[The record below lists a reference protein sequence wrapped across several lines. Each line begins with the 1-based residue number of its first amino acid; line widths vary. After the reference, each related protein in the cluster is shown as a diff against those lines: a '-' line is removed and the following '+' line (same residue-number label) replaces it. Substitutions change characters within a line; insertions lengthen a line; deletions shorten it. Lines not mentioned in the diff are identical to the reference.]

1 MTVQNIERRAGP
13 YVGDGAVS
21 SFSFDFKVFTLADV
35 LVNRSVS
42 DDENSEEEALKLG
55 TDYSVTLNED
65 QDATPGGTVT
75 LAAPLA
81 VGLRLAILSA
91 IVPDQQTEL
100 TNHDGFWPETLN
112 EVHDKAIALIQELKE
127 ETSRTLKVP
136 STSEKT
142 PEELTQELLSAQED
156 AREQADAAA
165 ESAAA
170 AAESAALA
178 EQYNDA
184 AQVIKD
190 HLTQM
195 DTVAGAIADVSAVSD
210 SIADVNAVAES
221 IANVGAV
228 ADAIADVNAVALDLT
243 DVKTVA
249 GIKDSVVKDAQ
260 IADEIVTVAGM
271 ESDIGSVVE
280 NMADI
285 GTVSD
290 SISDVQAVAGDLES
304 RCYAGGIKCGSIADP
319 TDTECSVSG
328 GNIKTVADN
337 IEAVGIVA
345 ENIDTITEASGQ
357 IETIEETLVA
367 INQAKDAALTAA
379 SNAGDAAS
387 AAVDSASA
395 AATDAEEAASSAS
408 AAASAKNAAEDAR
421 DALQNPTISVS
432 TLAPGQEAT
441 ATITPTGGSIAIAL
455 GIPQG
460 QKGDAGDVGPRG
472 EPGVAAEITSA
483 TATVDAAVGTPSVQV
498 SLGGTAQSRT
508 IAFAFTNLKGEKGA
522 VGDTGAQG
530 TPGAAAAIT
539 AMTATVDANVGTPSV
554 EVVTGGTDQ
563 ARTFALNFK
572 NLKGEKGDRGATG
585 PEAQMTVAATNT
597 LPAGTPAT
605 VTVRGN
611 ALTFGIPK
619 GEKGDPGPQG
629 EGLHANGTYE
639 SVEALQQARPTG
651 EAGEAYL
658 IGGHYYVWDE
668 VAGTWKDGGALQGAK
683 GDPGATFTP
692 SVSAEG
698 VLSWTSS
705 DAGVAA
711 PASAN
716 IRGPQ
721 GLPGTNGLDG
731 SPGADGEDGA
741 TFTPSI
747 DGNGN
752 LSWTNDKG
760 LANPA
765 TVNIKGPQGNPG
777 EQGAPGTNGQDGVT
791 PKFRVSD
798 GYIQVSVDNGG
809 SWANLVALTELKGD
823 KGDPGAT
830 TWEGITNRP
839 STFPPSSHKHA
850 ASDIS
855 SGTLTVER
863 GGTGST
869 DAGGARTNLG
879 LGELSTKNNIGPDDI
894 TGIKCGSIA

>member
-1 MTVQNIERRAGP
+1 MAISSETRRAGP
-13 YVGDGAVS
+13 FQGNGTQTEFEFEFKIFDPSEVRVMVS
-21 SFSFDFKVFTLADV
+21 TDEGLSESELDSDAYSCV
-35 LVNRSVS
+35 LN
-42 DDENSEEEALKLG
+42 DDQE
-55 TDYSVTLNED
+55 T
-65 QDATPGGTVT
+65 TPGGTVT
-75 LAAPLA
+75 LNEALA
-81 VGLRLAILSA
+81 TGTTMSILSA
-91 IVPDQQTEL
+91 VPYVQTMVL
-100 TNHDGFWPETLN
+100 TNRGGFYPDMLN
-112 EVHDKAIALIQELKE
+112 ESADRAVILTQQLL
-127 ETSRTLKVP
+127 ETVERTMKVP
-136 STSEKT
+136 STSEET
-142 PEELTQELLSAQED
+142 PEEVVERLMAAQED
-156 AREQADAAA
+156 ARVQADAAA
-165 ESAAA
+165 ASAAA
-170 AAESAALA
+170 AADSAALA
-178 EQYNDA
+178 EQYNTA

-195 DTVAGAIADVSAVSD
+195 DTVAGAIADVSDVSD
-210 SIADVNAVAES
+210 SITDVNAVAGS
-221 IANVGAV
+221 ITDVEAV

-249 GIKDSVVKDAQ
+249 GIKDSIVKDAQ

-271 ESDIGSVVE
+271 EPDIGIVVE

-379 SNAGDAAS
+379 SDADAAAS

-408 AAASAKNAAEDAR
+408 AAASAKNAAEEAR
-421 DALQNPTISVS
+421 NALQNPTISVS

-441 ATITPTGGSIAIAL
+441 ATISPTGGSIAIAL

-460 QKGDAGDVGPRG
+460 QKGDTGDVGPRG
-472 EPGVAAEITSA
+472 EPGIAAEITSA

-508 IAFAFTNLKGEKGA
+508 IAFTFTNLKGAKGD

-554 EVVTGGTDQ
+554 EVVAGGTDQ

-605 VTVRGN
+605 VTVQGN
-611 ALTFGIPK
+611 ALTFGIPQ
-619 GEKGDPGPQG
+619 GEKGEQGPQG

-639 SVEALQQARPTG
+639 SLEALQQAHPTG
-651 EAGEAYL
+651 ESGEAYL

-683 GDPGATFTP
+683 GDPGVTFTP

-705 DAGVAA
+705 EAGVAA

-721 GLPGTNGLDG
+721 GLPGT
-731 SPGADGEDGA
+731 DGEDGA

-747 DGNGN
+747 DGSGN
-752 LSWTNDKG
+752 LSWVNDKG
-760 LANPA
+760 LSNPE
-765 TVNIKGPQGNPG
+765 TTNIKGPKGDPG
-777 EQGAPGTNGQDGVT
+777 EQGAPGTNGVT
-791 PKFRVSD
+791 PQFRVSA

-839 STFPPSSHKHA
+839 STFPPSSHNHS

-863 GGTGST
+863 GGTGAT

>member
-1 MTVQNIERRAGP
+1 MAISSETRRAGP
-13 YVGDGAVS
+13 FQGNGTQTEFEFEFKIFDPSEVRVMVS
-21 SFSFDFKVFTLADV
+21 TDEGLSESELDSDAYSCV
-35 LVNRSVS
+35 LN
-42 DDENSEEEALKLG
+42 D
-55 TDYSVTLNED
+55 D
-65 QDATPGGTVT
+65 QDTTPGGTVT
-75 LAAPLA
+75 LNEALA
-81 VGLRLAILSA
+81 VGTTMSILSA
-91 IVPDQQTEL
+91 VPYLQTMVL
-100 TNHDGFWPETLN
+100 TNRGGFYPDMLN
-112 EVHDKAIALIQELKE
+112 ESADRAVILTQQLL
-127 ETSRTLKVP
+127 ETVERTMKVP
-136 STSEKT
+136 STSEET
-142 PEELTQELLSAQED
+142 PEEVVERLMAAQED
-156 AREQADAAA
+156 ARVQADAAA
-165 ESAAA
+165 ASAAA
-170 AAESAALA
+170 AADSAALA
-178 EQYNDA
+178 EQYNTA

-190 HLTQM
+190 HLTEM
-195 DTVAGAIADVSAVSD
+195 DTVAGAITDVSAVSD
-210 SIADVNAVAES
+210 SIADVNAVAGS
-221 IANVGAV
+221 IADVGVV
-228 ADAIADVNAVALDLT
+228 ADSIADVNAVALDLT

-249 GIKDSVVKDAQ
+249 GIKDSIVKDAQ

-271 ESDIGSVVE
+271 EPDIGIVVE

-357 IETIEETLVA
+357 IETIEETLVV

-441 ATITPTGGSIAIAL
+441 ATITPTGGTIAIAL

-460 QKGDAGDVGPRG
+460 QKGDTGDVGPRG
-472 EPGVAAEITSA
+472 EPGVAAEITNA
-483 TATVDAAVGTPSVQV
+483 TATVDDAVGTPSVQV

-508 IAFAFTNLKGEKGA
+508 IAFAFTNLKGEKGD

-605 VTVRGN
+605 VTVQGN
-611 ALTFGIPK
+611 ALTFGIPQ
-619 GEKGDPGPQG
+619 GEKGDQGPQG

-639 SVEALQQARPTG
+639 SVEALQQAHPTG
-651 EAGEAYL
+651 ESGEAYL

-683 GDPGATFTP
+683 GDPGVTFTP

-705 DAGVAA
+705 DASVAA

-721 GLPGTNGLDG
+721 GLPGT
-731 SPGADGEDGA
+731 DGEDGA

-747 DGNGN
+747 DGSGN
-752 LSWTNDKG
+752 LSWVNDKG
-760 LANPA
+760 LSNPE
-765 TVNIKGPQGNPG
+765 TTNIKGPKGDPG
-777 EQGAPGTNGQDGVT
+777 EQGAPGTNGVT
-791 PKFRVSD
+791 PQFRVSA

-839 STFPPSSHKHA
+839 STFPPSSHNHS

-863 GGTGST
+863 GGTGAT

>member
-1 MTVQNIERRAGP
+1 MAISSETRRAGP
-13 YVGDGAVS
+13 FQGDGVQTQFEFEFKIFDPSEVRVMVS
-21 SFSFDFKVFTLADV
+21 TDEGLSESELDSDAYSCV
-35 LVNRSVS
+35 LN
-42 DDENSEEEALKLG
+42 D
-55 TDYSVTLNED
+55 D
-65 QDATPGGTVT
+65 QDTTPGGTVT
-75 LAAPLA
+75 LNEALA
-81 VGLRLAILSA
+81 VGTTMSILSA
-91 IVPDQQTEL
+91 VPYLQTMVL
-100 TNHDGFWPETLN
+100 TNRGGFYPDMLN
-112 EVHDKAIALIQELKE
+112 ESADRAVILTQQLL
-127 ETSRTLKVP
+127 ETVERTMKVP
-136 STSEKT
+136 STSEET
-142 PEELTQELLSAQED
+142 PEEVVERLMAAQED
-156 AREQADAAA
+156 ARVQADAAA
-165 ESAAA
+165 ASAAA
-170 AAESAALA
+170 AADSAALA
-178 EQYNDA
+178 EQYNTA

-210 SIADVNAVAES
+210 SITDVNAVAGS
-221 IANVGAV
+221 IADVGAV
-228 ADAIADVNAVALDLT
+228 ADSIADVNAVALDLT

-249 GIKDSVVKDAQ
+249 GIKDSIVKDAQ

-271 ESDIGSVVE
+271 EPDIGIVVE

-285 GTVSD
+285 GTVSG

-379 SNAGDAAS
+379 SDADAAAS

-408 AAASAKNAAEDAR
+408 AAASAKNAAEEAR
-421 DALQNPTISVS
+421 NALQNPTISVS

-441 ATITPTGGSIAIAL
+441 ATISPTGGSIAIAL

-460 QKGDAGDVGPRG
+460 QKGDTGDVGPRG
-472 EPGVAAEITSA
+472 EPGIAAEITSA

-508 IAFAFTNLKGEKGA
+508 IAFTFTNLKGERGD

-585 PEAQMTVAATNT
+585 PEAQMTVAETNT

-605 VTVRGN
+605 VTVQGN
-611 ALTFGIPK
+611 ALTFGIPQ
-619 GEKGDPGPQG
+619 GEKGDQGPQG

-639 SVEALQQARPTG
+639 SLEALQQAHPTG
-651 EAGEAYL
+651 ESGEAYL

-683 GDPGATFTP
+683 GDPGVTFTP

-705 DAGVAA
+705 DASVAA

-721 GLPGTNGLDG
+721 GLPGT
-731 SPGADGEDGA
+731 DGEDGA

-747 DGNGN
+747 DGSGN
-752 LSWTNDKG
+752 LSWVNDKG
-760 LANPA
+760 LSNPE
-765 TVNIKGPQGNPG
+765 TTNIKGPKGDPG
-777 EQGAPGTNGQDGVT
+777 EQGAPGTNGVT
-791 PKFRVSD
+791 PQFRVSA

-839 STFPPSSHKHA
+839 STFPPSSHNHS

-863 GGTGST
+863 GGTGAT